1 MRRTVITAVVACLL
15 GAATVGAVGTAATKK
30 SSKARQTP
38 STQTTTAPSG
48 PPPTLK
54 EEQAKREAAR
64 DAHLKKVAD
73 DLSVSLA
80 DLQAALKAVRDDELD
95 AAVKA
100 NRLTQAQ
107 ADAIKA
113 CAEAPLTCDRS
124 NLPAFGFRH
133 GPGLRGMRKDRDAFF
148 AAVAKKLGKTTAEV
162 KKAFQDNRPAGP
174 AGGPGH
180 FRGGHGPMGRGHGP
194 RGFRHGAM
202 VPGGPPP
209 MDPDAGGP
217 PPGGPGFAY

>member
-30 SSKARQTP
+30 SSKPRQST
-38 STQTTTAPSG
+38 TQTTTTPSG

-54 EEQAKREAAR
+54 EQLAKREAAR
-64 DAHLKKVAD
+64 DAHLGKVAD
-73 DLSVSLA
+73 DLKVSLA
-80 DLQAALKAVRDDELD
+80 DLKAALEGVRDDELA
-95 AAVKA
+95 AAVKDD
-100 NRLTQAQ
+100 RLTQAQ

-113 CAEAPLTCDRS
+113 CADAPLTCDRS

-133 GPGLRGMRKDRDAFF
+133 GPGPGMLGKRGDRDAFF

-162 KKAFQDNRPAGP
+162 KKAFQDNRPAG
-174 AGGPGH
+174 GPGR

-194 RGFRHGAM
+194 RGFRHGA
-202 VPGGPPP
+202 GGPGMPP
-209 MDPDAGGP
+209 MGGGAGGP
-217 PPGGPGFAY
+217 GPDAGGPGFAY